1 MSSICTDIS
10 ICIDSDPRSDSCLN
24 SRALPARTEQTRA
37 IMHQILNNLDPDVA
51 QFPHELITYGGTGS
65 VFQNW
70 GQFRLVMKYLSEMT
84 DEQTLVMYVVHS
96 LISHTFTYN
105 NATRTFTNINTRT
118 PRSNTGTLV
127 ILWECSHT
135 QRRPRVVVT
144 NGLTVPNY
152 SSNSDYERYYMLG
165 VFSTDK

>member
-1 MSSICTDIS
+1 MYTRMLRKLEHRYGHIYMYRFR
-10 ICIDSDPRSDSCLN
+10 PEKRLRAWN
-24 SRALPARTEQTRA
+24 SRALPAKTEQTRA

-96 LISHTFTYN
+96 LISHTFTYT

-118 PRSNTGTLV
+118 PRSNTGTLA
-127 ILWECSHT
+127 IPWECSHHT
-135 QRRPRVVVT
+135 KTLRELLSR
-144 NGLTVPNY
+144 TV
-152 SSNSDYERYYMLG
+152 
-165 VFSTDK
+165 